1 MKIVDAKARTCQD
14 SKFLPTKLIVT
25 DPMPL
30 KCTKRH
36 SISMCCV
43 LMNEVP
49 FDFVQMD
56 VKNVKR
62 KKTVIRRAS
71 MAKRRNERQFT
82 EKENRH
88 EKFSADSLFTMSLRL
103 PLHWAVMAF
112 EEITTTTATTQV
124 NLT

>member
-1 MKIVDAKARTCQD
+1 
-14 SKFLPTKLIVT
+14 
-25 DPMPL
+25 
-30 KCTKRH
+30 
-36 SISMCCV
+36 
-43 LMNEVP
+43 MNEVP

-62 KKTVIRRAS
+62 KKTVIRCAS